1 MNYYSGK
8 IIFLYFTLV
17 KIMNGSGGMELKIV
31 SNNSETK
38 KKITFLRE
46 VHVDE
51 LRNGLQINISSRIGW
66 RNKRA
71 LGEIVD
77 LACKYIQNNLLFKC
91 KVHLFGEKHAKWCE
105 NTIHVYLF
113 KILQIL
119 SYCWKEENMRNNR
132 ILRFSD

>member
-8 IIFLYFTLV
+8 IIFLYFTVV

-51 LRNGLQINISSRIGW
+51 LRNGLQINISSRIG
-66 RNKRA
+66 
-71 LGEIVD
+71 
-77 LACKYIQNNLLFKC
+77 
-91 KVHLFGEKHAKWCE
+91 
-105 NTIHVYLF
+105 
-113 KILQIL
+113 
-119 SYCWKEENMRNNR
+119 
-132 ILRFSD
+132 